1 MCKETPETPGT
12 PEMDESDY
20 DEEAEERQE
29 LHDEDLLEQIEGW
42 AEYPEEPSDDE
53 LEEGICLLEE
63 RINKSEKYIET
74 EEPLKTWQTR
84 DLVSWKLWLKNLQN
98 EEEFRKRIK
107 ERMRT
112 PEHIL
117 KIKERIKEAWYTQNP
132 KEKRIPEEYL
142 NWVMDGCLFMP

>member
-63 RINKSEKYIET
+63 RIYDVIYET
-74 EEPLKTWQTR
+74 DEPFKTWQTR
-84 DLVSWKLWLKNLQN
+84 DLISWKLWLKNLQN
-98 EEEFRKRIK
+98 EQEARILSDKQLDEIGERK
-107 ERMRT
+107 
-112 PEHIL
+112 L
-117 KIKERIKEAWYTQNP
+117 KIKEIREWYTQNP
-132 KEKRIPEEYL
+132 KEKRIPEEYVKFL
-142 NWVMDGCLFMP
+142 MELETY